1 MKGLIFIPDISGYTN
16 FVNSVPIGLGVK
28 IVKDLLNVIIQANP
42 LKITLSEIE
51 GDAMLYYK
59 PGEPLPPKD
68 LFEGFKKIS
77 EAFDARYKHLKA
89 KYKLTADLCLK
100 VIVHYGELKLYN
112 VFGFKTLYGEAVI
125 ESHRLLK
132 NGEGCTNYILITE
145 DYFDSVKGK
154 PLVNKI
160 HQPDFSHN
168 FTRFF
173 TGLRKISYY
182 LYSNLPIEK
191 NEPSYSFT

>member
-16 FVNSVPIGLGVK
+16 FVNSVPIDLGGK
-28 IVKDLLNVIIQANP
+28 IIKDLLNGIIQANP
-42 LKITLSEIE
+42 LKIILSEIE
-51 GDAMLYYK
+51 GDAILYYK
-59 PGEPLPPKD
+59 AGEPPPPKD
-68 LFEGFKKIS
+68 LFEGFKEIS
-77 EAFDARYKHLKA
+77 EAFDARYKHLKS

-112 VFGFKTLYGEAVI
+112 VLGFKTLYGEAVI

-132 NGEGCTNYILITE
+132 NGEGCSNYILITE
-145 DYFDSVKGK
+145 DYFDAVKGK
-154 PLVNKI
+154 ATDNKI

-168 FTRFF
+168 FSRLF
-173 TGLRKISYY
+173 TGLRRISYY